1 MASYCVP
8 VQWITTVTGSSQGQ
22 LRTSGSL
29 PRPLESR
36 SMLSLSTIAE
46 RLYSIRKYHLR
57 FLGGLASGEPAFLRS
72 RQLLRLAKKACTQ
85 ASAVWAWSLSE
96 GYQRIRCFG
105 CSQMPLCRTVR
116 HNQTSVCLYS
126 LPHSRA

>member
-36 SMLSLSTIAE
+36 SMPDFSTSAE

-96 GYQRIRCFG
+96 GYQRITCFG
-105 CSQMPLCRTVR
+105 GTHIPLCRTLR
-116 HNQTSVCLYS
+116 QNESYF
-126 LPHSRA
+126 